1 MQLNTL
7 KPLRIQP
14 EREHQKQ
21 NYFHLDDWVSNLETE
36 SPNLVGT
43 YLKKT
48 SKRQD
53 MQLGVG
59 DGHIILKVIFSIA
72 RELCIQCMIRN
83 KQILIEYSNV
93 YINLTAYEGRC

>member
-43 YLKKT
+43 YLKKNFQ
-48 SKRQD
+48 KA
-53 MQLGVG
+53 GYA
-59 DGHIILKVIFSIA
+59 A
-72 RELCIQCMIRN
+72 RGGRWAHYFKSHLLYSSRTVHSVYDK
-83 KQILIEYSNV
+83 KQAN
-93 YINLTAYEGRC
+93 IN